1 MAANPLKRLFHK
13 GRKYPIKRDIF
24 GRTARQWVFHYF
36 DEGMGPAEAAPK
48 AGVSTRTA
56 RRYRADWKKTP
67 RGLQSR
73 YEVVKRLMMTDLNFS
88 QETIELIADNLGM
101 SQEEVIERLQRPWGL
116 KQLLMGRWPNYRRQ
130 EEQRK
135 TEVRLEAALK
145 LVLLFEQSEM
155 TPEKIGAWSLEIW
168 EKVQELKSGMQSP

>member
-1 MAANPLKRLFHK
+1 MAANPLRRLFHK

-36 DEGMGPAEAAPK
+36 DEGLKPAEAALK
-48 AGVSTRTA
+48 AGISSRTA
-56 RRYRADWKKTP
+56 RRYYADWKKLP
-67 RGLQSR
+67 RTHRSD
-73 YEVVKRLMMTDLNFS
+73 YEVFKALLKNDSVFRQLLMDQVS
-88 QETIELIADNLGM
+88 KELGM
-101 SQEEVIERLQRPWGL
+101 SREEVHRRLQRPWGL
-116 KQLLMGRWPNYRRQ
+116 KQLLMGRWPNYGRQ

-135 TEVRLEAALK
+135 TGVRLEAALK
-145 LVLLFEQSEM
+145 LILLFEQSEM